1 MAAPL
6 LQLELPAGYAFEFD
20 APQVL
25 PDDLYDRLL
34 IWEAPRPRQL
44 YVLGVDI
51 GDGIGLDRSVID
63 VLRVGTLEEPDEQV
77 AQFVSNQIE
86 PIDFAPIVDAVGRLY
101 QGSDNQEA
109 LAAIE
114 INNHGMVTQ
123 AELMHH
129 YGYSNFY
136 IWQYEDAADQEKRY
150 SQRVGW
156 VTSMKTRPLILSRYL
171 SKLKKVGV
179 DGLRDYRI
187 NSPLTMEELRSFITQ
202 TGAVRDAEADPTV
215 DGAFD
220 DCIMAGAI
228 SLHISFTMQ
237 WEDREPLDVQ
247 RRRRAEEKRRQ
258 VAFAEADQ
266 IQRDFQNTES
276 TSAEMMGASP
286 GAPSTTEGLW
296 WGDSPIHQPFSDP
309 GRDQSNEGE
318 GDL

>member
-1 MAAPL
+1 MPAA
-6 LQLELPAGYAFEFD
+6 LELALPAGYTFERD
-20 APQVL
+20 DPEVL

-34 IWEAPRPRQL
+34 IWEAPRPKHL
-44 YVLGVDI
+44 YILGVDI
-51 GDGIGLDRSVID
+51 GDGIGLDRSVVD
-63 VLRVGTLEEPDEQV
+63 VLRVGTIEEPDEQV

-86 PIDFAPIVDAVGRLY
+86 PIDFAPIVDAIGRFY
-101 QGSDNQEA
+101 FGADGQEA

-114 INNHGMVTQ
+114 VNNHGLVTQ

-136 IWQYEDAADQEKRY
+136 IWQYEDAADQEKRF

-156 VTSMKTRPLILSRYL
+156 VTSQKTRPMIISRYL
-171 SKLKKVGV
+171 SKIKKVGP
-179 DGLRDYRI
+179 DGVRDYQI
-187 NSPLTMEELRSFITQ
+187 NSPITMEELRSFITQ

-247 RRRRAEEKRRQ
+247 RRRRAEERRRQ
-258 VAFAEADQ
+258 EAFADRDQ

-276 TSAEMMGASP
+276 TADEMMGKAA

-296 WGDSPIHQPFSDP
+296 WGDSPAHSAFSNHQSSEEDEP
-309 GRDQSNEGE
+309 
-318 GDL
+318 